1 MKKVLFILYCLPI
14 LFIGCSSQDTYI
26 DPIKYNDALVE
37 QQVKVIQKM
46 SEITSQENTTQMKS
60 LLPELQAIIDTSL
73 LKLEKITFFQ
83 DDYGL
88 KKSFTEQMEFYN
100 REMIPFMNRLI
111 DISDELSETDWENFG
126 DDERFTILMTQYT
139 DLLDEGSVK
148 EKPYDEAVEKAQNK
162 FSQVHGFGIENNP
175 YNAELDSILESNESE
190 TWNELIEGCVDGN
203 EEIREFCECMISN
216 IKKDYT
222 IESIL
227 TLSTEEM
234 EKIGSEYS
242 IYCQ

>member
-1 MKKVLFILYCLPI
+1 MKKILFILYCLPI

-46 SEITSQENTTQMKS
+46 SDITSQETTTQMKS

-100 REMIPFMNRLI
+100 REMIPYMNRII
-111 DISDELSETDWENFG
+111 DITDELSETDWENSG
-126 DDERFTILMTQYT
+126 NDFTILMTQYT
-139 DLLDEGSVK
+139 DLLEEGSEK

-162 FSQVHGFGIENNP
+162 FSQVHGFGIETNP

-190 TWNELIEGCVDGN
+190 TWNELTEGCIDGN
-203 EEIREFCECMISN
+203 EELRVFCECMISH

-234 EKIGSEYS
+234 EKIGNEYS
-242 IYCQ
+242 VYCQ